1 MKVKVDIAILIDESG
16 KIAKCFRLIMDD
28 SFITCEDTQISEF
41 LSISLDQYKQRIKN
55 VCTTYEDNYGL
66 WIDDDNNLSDENA
79 IKKFKEE
86 FFTELMLLKITGNV

>member
-1 MKVKVDIAILIDESG
+1 MKVKVDIAILINESG
-16 KIAKCFRLIMDD
+16 KKAKCFRLIMDN

-41 LSISLDQYKQRIKN
+41 LSINLDQYKQRIKN
-55 VCTTYEDNYGL
+55 VCTIYEDNYGL
-66 WIDDDNNLSDENA
+66 WIDDSNLSDEDA

>member
-16 KIAKCFRLIMDD
+16 KKAKCFRLIMDN
-28 SFITCEDTQISEF
+28 SFITCEDKQISEF
-41 LSISLDQYKQRIKN
+41 LSIGLDQYKQRIKN
-55 VCTTYEDNYGL
+55 VCTTYKDNYGL
-66 WIDDDNNLSDENA
+66 WIDDNNLNDEDA

>member
-28 SFITCEDTQISEF
+28 NFITCEDTQISEF

-55 VCTTYEDNYGL
+55 ICATYEDNYGL
-66 WIDDDNNLSDENA
+66 WIDDNNLSDENA

-86 FFTELMLLKITGNV
+86 FFTELMLLKITGNVQ

>member
-16 KIAKCFRLIMDD
+16 KKAKCFRLIMDN

-55 VCTTYEDNYGL
+55 VCTTYEDSYGL
-66 WIDDDNNLSDENA
+66 WIDDNSLSDENA

>member
-16 KIAKCFRLIMDD
+16 KKAKCFRLIMDN
-28 SFITCEDTQISEF
+28 SFITCEDTQISEY
-41 LSISLDQYKQRIKN
+41 LSISLDQYEQRIKN
-55 VCTTYEDNYGL
+55 VCTTYEDSYGL
-66 WIDDDNNLSDENA
+66 WFDDNSLSDENA

>member
-16 KIAKCFRLIMDD
+16 KKAKCFRLIMDD
-28 SFITCEDTQISEF
+28 NFIIYDDTQISEY
-41 LSISLDQYKQRIKN
+41 LSISLDQYEQRIKN

-66 WIDDDNNLSDENA
+66 WIDDNNLSDENA

>member
-16 KIAKCFRLIMDD
+16 KKAKCFRLIMDN

-55 VCTTYEDNYGL
+55 ICATYEDNYG
-66 WIDDDNNLSDENA
+66 
-79 IKKFKEE
+79 
-86 FFTELMLLKITGNV
+86 